1 MDLYSF
7 KFIILVLN
15 EIKNQLCNEFYVNTE
30 GQNPYNEIGIQGIWS
45 LSRKFLE
52 L

>member
-15 EIKNQLCNEFYVNTE
+15 EIKNQLCNEFYVKARIPTMKLVYKE
-30 GQNPYNEIGIQGIWS
+30 SG
-45 LSRKFLE
+45 L
-52 L
+52 